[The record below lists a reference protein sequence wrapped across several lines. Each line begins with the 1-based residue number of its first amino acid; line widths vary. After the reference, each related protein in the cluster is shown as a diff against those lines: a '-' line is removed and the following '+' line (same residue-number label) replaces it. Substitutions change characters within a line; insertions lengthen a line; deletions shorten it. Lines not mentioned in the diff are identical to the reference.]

1 VGDAGLITT
10 HNPDYNATLRV
21 LRHHGSRQS
30 YLHERVGWNSRLDEL
45 QAAVLR
51 VKLRRLEEF
60 NAARRRV
67 AQRYRSKLQGAPLA
81 LPAENGRGRHAYHQ
95 FTLRSER
102 RDAIREA
109 LAREGIAS
117 SIFYPLPLHRQPA
130 YEPSNRGL
138 TLPAAE
144 AAAKS
149 VLSLPI
155 HPLLDEQGIDRI
167 CACVRQSA

>member
-1 VGDAGLITT
+1 MREL
-10 HNPDYNATLRV
+10 
-21 LRHHGSRQS
+21 HHT
-30 YLHERVGWNSRLDEL
+30 NDTP
-45 QAAVLR
+45 
-51 VKLRRLEEF
+51 
-60 NAARRRV
+60 RRV
-67 AQRYRSKLQGAPLA
+67 SQHYRSKLQSAPLA
-81 LPAENGRGRHAYHQ
+81 LPSENGRRMHAYHH

-155 HPLLDEQGIDRI
+155 HPLLEEHGIDRI
-167 CACVRQSA
+167 CACVQRSAR